1 MNYKLLTSDAQNPTM
16 NQLSLLDLTVN
27 DYLNNLNDHSL
38 IAGVDEVGRG
48 CIFGEVVASV
58 VVMPLQNIPLLKDMG
73 VDDSKKLTHQKRVAL
88 VPKIKALAK
97 EVQTARVDVQTIDK
111 INILQASLLAMKQA
125 INQLKISPQLCLID
139 GKFTI
144 PHLNYP
150 QIPLIK
156 GDSISPLI
164 GAASI
169 IAKVD
174 RDQLMLEY
182 SALHPEYDLAHNK
195 GYPTAKHRRALNQYG
210 ITPHHRLSFAPV
222 ALVSSSLPS

>member
-1 MNYKLLTSDAQNPTM
+1 M
-16 NQLSLLDLTVN
+16 NQLSLFDLIPN
-27 DYLNNLNDHSL
+27 NYLNNLHDHSL

-58 VVMPLQNIPLLKDMG
+58 VVMPLKNISLLKDIG
-73 VDDSKKLTHQKRVAL
+73 VDDSKKLTHQKRVTL
-88 VPKIKALAK
+88 VPKIKALVT
-97 EVQTARVDVQTIDK
+97 EVQIAKVDAQTIDQ
-111 INILQASLLAMKQA
+111 INILQASLLAMKLA

-139 GKFTI
+139 GNFTI
-144 PHLNYP
+144 PQLNYP
-150 QIPLIK
+150 QIPIIK

-169 IAKVD
+169 IAKVY

-195 GYPTAKHRRALNQYG
+195 GYPTAKHRRALNQFG
-210 ITPHHRLSFAPV
+210 ITPHHRLSFSPV
-222 ALVSSSLPS
+222 ALSLSSLP